1 MRRREVE
8 VANSKNG
15 GMRYQIMRAEG
26 EKGEEGRR
34 EWRERSLEVYT

>member
-26 EKGEEGRR
+26 EKGRR
-34 EWRERSLEVYT
+34 EWRGEEL